1 MVDWYLNRALTNF
14 RAAVDA
20 AYPHRDE
27 TSDGTIG
34 DEAHQGTSSD
44 HNPDPEPQ
52 PDAGSVDAW
61 DMDVEVN
68 GKGQPYA
75 EDVEYLKRV
84 FEAHESSQ
92 YWIHNRKSAS
102 RTDDW
107 EEKDYDG
114 DNPHD
119 KHVHFNTRESH
130 ENSNASW
137 ILEVDM
143 EQEDA
148 LIFYTNKKVGSA
160 LADVLRLRDWYVSPP
175 PAPGA
180 AIPPGHPPVGSVGY
194 LLLEAA
200 LNPPD
205 IELDEAALAEALL
218 PFLVADLEPVIEAAA
233 ERAIRKVLGSVDE
246 VQTG

>member
-1 MVDWYLNRALTNF
+1 MADWYLNQALENF
-14 RAAVDA
+14 RAAVNA
-20 AYPHRDE
+20 AYPGRDRA
-27 TSDGTIG
+27 SDGTIG

-68 GKGQPYA
+68 GKGQPFA
-75 EDVEYLKRV
+75 ADVEHLKRV
-84 FEAHESSQ
+84 FEQHEASQ

-102 RTDDW
+102 RSDDW
-107 EEKDYDG
+107 EEEDYDG

-130 ENSNASW
+130 ENSNAPW
-137 ILEVDM
+137 ILEVGM

-160 LADVLRLRDWYVSPP
+160 LADVLRLRDWYVSNP

-200 LNPPD
+200 LNPPTA
-205 IELDEAALAEALL
+205 EVDETALAADLL
-218 PFLVADLEPVIEAAA
+218 PLLIPQMEAAA
-233 ERAIRKVLGSVDE
+233 ERAVRKVLGAVDE
-246 VQTG
+246 AQTG